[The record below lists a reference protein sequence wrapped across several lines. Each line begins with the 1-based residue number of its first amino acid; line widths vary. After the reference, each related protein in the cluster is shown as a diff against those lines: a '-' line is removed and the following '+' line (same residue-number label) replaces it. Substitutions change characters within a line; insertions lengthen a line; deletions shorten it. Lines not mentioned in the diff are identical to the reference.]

1 MARAESQEAVLRWDK
16 DKAPSCFC
24 LLAKLNIQLL
34 KVWQSLLLSGWP
46 SPHSCQ
52 HVAYNRASAEVR
64 RLC

>member
-1 MARAESQEAVLRWDK
+1 MLRWDK
-16 DKAPSCFC
+16 DKAPSCFY

-34 KVWQSLLLSGWP
+34 KVWQSLLLNGWP

-52 HVAYNRASAEVR
+52 QVAYNSPSAEVR